1 MYGIYAPVTESTLAA
16 LAEPNRRRILDLL
29 RDGERPVGEL
39 AEALQ
44 IAQPSASKHLKTL
57 KDAGL
62 VAMRTDAQRRWYGL
76 RLEPLIELDAW
87 LEPYR
92 RIWSER
98 LDALETHLDEMED

>member
-1 MYGIYAPVTESTLAA
+1 VTESTLAA

-39 AEALQ
+39 ADALQ

-62 VAMRTDAQRRWYGL
+62 VAMRADAQRRLYGL
-76 RLEPLIELDAW
+76 RLEPLLELDAW

-92 RIWSER
+92 RIWARR
-98 LDALETHLDEMED
+98 LDALERHLDEMED

>member
-1 MYGIYAPVTESTLAA
+1 MEYMRVTESTLAA

-39 AEALQ
+39 ADALQ

-62 VAMRTDAQRRWYGL
+62 VAMRADAQRRWYGL
-76 RLEPLIELDAW
+76 RLEPLLELDAW

-98 LDALETHLDEMED
+98 LAALENHLDEMED